1 MLIPK
6 QAGKAFIGT
15 CLIVL
20 PWTWISCD
28 QAHETQI
35 NLIPEPA
42 EMVVQSGYF
51 PIDSTGL
58 FGGGNGSVKY
68 TVDSSASDLG
78 LEGYRLEVNKSG
90 VSLVAQTETG
100 LFYGKQTLMQLITP
114 QGLPC
119 VKIECFTNRMY
130 FRRQ

>member
-15 CLIVL
+15 CLIAL

-42 EMVVQSGYF
+42 EW
-51 PIDSTGL
+51 
-58 FGGGNGSVKY
+58 
-68 TVDSSASDLG
+68 
-78 LEGYRLEVNKSG
+78 
-90 VSLVAQTETG
+90 
-100 LFYGKQTLMQLITP
+100 
-114 QGLPC
+114 
-119 VKIECFTNRMY
+119 
-130 FRRQ
+130 

>member
-15 CLIVL
+15 CLIAL

-51 PIDSTGL
+51 PIDSTEHPNAIL
-58 FGGGNGSVKY
+58 DKGNGANLL
-68 TVDSSASDLG
+68 SSH
-78 LEGYRLEVNKSG
+78 KG
-90 VSLVAQTETG
+90 VLAG
-100 LFYGKQTLMQLITP
+100 
-114 QGLPC
+114 
-119 VKIECFTNRMY
+119 
-130 FRRQ
+130 

>member
-15 CLIVL
+15 CLIAL

-42 EMVVQSGYF
+42 EMIVHSGYF

-58 FGGGNGSVKY
+58 FGGGNSSVKY

-90 VSLVAQTETG
+90 VS
-100 LFYGKQTLMQLITP
+100 
-114 QGLPC
+114 
-119 VKIECFTNRMY
+119 
-130 FRRQ
+130 